1 MAWMIAVAMLAVVA
15 CAPPANAASYAPLV
29 WSDEFDGNSIDPVR
43 WAHRASGPRSDGHLT
58 PDAVS
63 VADGILTI
71 KTYTEGGRHYS
82 GMIGTQPQPGFAG
95 FEQQYGYFEARVRFD
110 SSPGM
115 WSAFW
120 LQSPTIGVPIGSPE
134 PAGVE
139 MDIAE
144 HRASCPAAATIV
156 SAPTCRHGQD
166 ISNRAQRA
174 LIWDGYAELRKV
186 LVKLSEPLPGLGN
199 GSWHTWAMRW
209 SARDVTFYF
218 DGAPIGSAS
227 APTSPI
233 SQRSQYLIL
242 SSEVGEFFAGAI
254 PAAGYGSRETTTTSM
269 QVDYVRVWATGPA
282 GTAVPMGAVQR
293 DLTAPRTRVFGRP
306 RQQVGRPVG
315 VTIACLD
322 EDCRATATGSVRVP
336 RVGRSSARTYTLK
349 PATTTITKG
358 TRARVRLRLSGLAR
372 LAIVRALIA
381 RKRIVMR
388 LGVRVTDH
396 AGNSGART
404 HRVVLRR

>member
-1 MAWMIAVAMLAVVA
+1 MIAAALVAAVA
-15 CAPPANAASYAPLV
+15 CAPPANAASYAPLA
-29 WSDEFDGNSIDPVR
+29 WSDEFDGHSLDPAR
-43 WAHRASGPRSDGHLT
+43 WAHRATGPRSDGHLT
-58 PDAVS
+58 ADAVS
-63 VADGILTI
+63 VADGVLTI

-95 FEQQYGYFEARVRFD
+95 FEQRYGYFEARVRFD
-110 SSPGM
+110 SAPGM

-156 SAPTCRHGQD
+156 SAPTCPHGQD
-166 ISNRAQRA
+166 ISDRAQRA
-174 LIWDGYAELRKV
+174 LIWDGYAAELRKV
-186 LVKLSEPLPGLGN
+186 LVKLSEPLAGMGN

-209 SARDVTFYF
+209 TANDVTFYF

-233 SQRSQYLIL
+233 SQRTQYLIL

-254 PAAGYGSRETTTTSM
+254 PAAGYGSRETSTTSM
-269 QVDYVRVWATGPA
+269 QVDYVRVWATGPD
-282 GTAVPMGAVQR
+282 GGEVPTAAVRR
-293 DLTAPRTRVFGRP
+293 DLSPPYAKVFGRLL
-306 RQQVGRPVG
+306 QKVGSPVG
-315 VTIACLD
+315 IRVHCPD
-322 EDCRATATGSVRVP
+322 EACRATATGSVRVP
-336 RVGRSSARTYTLK
+336 RVGRSAARTYVLK
-349 PATTTITKG
+349 PATAAIAKDRTATIRLG
-358 TRARVRLRLSGLAR
+358 LPRAAR
-372 LAIVRALIA
+372 LPIVRALIA

-388 LGVRVTDH
+388 LAVQVADR
-396 AGNSGART
+396 AGNTRQRT
-404 HRVVLRR
+404 KMIVLRR